1 MLTVRRILFA
11 FDFSAGSTQAFPQA
25 VFLAQTHGAE
35 LHIVHVATDDADG
48 EFPLA
53 TEDMAGWVTGDVTLD
68 ELAIVQEQRTGSTPG
83 NELRSYVKAEEIDLV
98 VMGTHGRSGTDR
110 LLFGSVAEEV
120 VREVPCPV
128 LTVRTRQET
137 PGAEDVSR
145 VLAPVDF
152 SDVSRVTIAHAAHL
166 AEAYGAELHLFHV
179 IEVPEHPP
187 ANMRPE
193 HFPEKAVLDQ
203 AKYDLEKLA
212 SELEL
217 TDVEVAAKGGDPS
230 KQTLAYIDSSDID
243 LVVIASK
250 GRTGLDRM
258 LIGSVADDLLRKCP
272 VPVFTVKPG
281 GRSLLP
287 GDKGAT
293 EAASA

>member
-11 FDFSAGSTQAFPQA
+11 FDFSEGSTQAFPQA
-25 VFLAQTHGAE
+25 VFLAQRHGAE
-35 LHIVHVATDDADG
+35 LHIVHVATDNAEG
-48 EFPLA
+48 TFPLA
-53 TEDMAGWVTGDVTLD
+53 PEDMAGWLSDDVTME
-68 ELAIVQEQRTGSTPG
+68 ELAIVQEQRAGGEPG
-83 NELRSYVKAEEIDLV
+83 NELQAYVEAQEIDLV
-98 VMGTHGRSGTDR
+98 VMGTHGRTGTDR

-120 VREVPCPV
+120 VREVSCPV

-137 PGAEDVSR
+137 SRADDVSR

-152 SDVSRVTIAHAAHL
+152 SDVSRVAVAHAAHL

-187 ANMRPE
+187 TNLRPE
-193 HFPEKAVLDQ
+193 NFPEKAVLDQ
-203 AKYDLEKLA
+203 AKYDLETLA

-217 TDVEVAAKGGDPS
+217 TGVEVAAAGGDPS
-230 KQTLAYIDSSDID
+230 KQTLAHIDSEDMD

-258 LIGSVADDLLRKCP
+258 LIGSVADDLLRQCP

-281 GRSLLP
+281 DASLLP
-287 GDKGAT
+287 GDTGAA

>member
-1 MLTVRRILFA
+1 MLTIRRILFA
-11 FDFSAGSTQAFPQA
+11 FDFSEGSTQAFPQA
-25 VFLAQTHGAE
+25 VFLAQKHGAE
-35 LHIVHVATDDADG
+35 LHIVHVSADDAEG
-48 EFPLA
+48 SFPIATKDLA
-53 TEDMAGWVTGDVTLD
+53 EWLADDAELD
-68 ELAIVQEQRTGSTPG
+68 DLPIVQEQRSGSKPG
-83 NELRSYVKAEEIDLV
+83 NELRSYVEEEEIDLV
-98 VMGTHGRSGTDR
+98 VMGTHGSSGTDR

-128 LTVRTRQET
+128 LTVRSGPEKSI
-137 PGAEDVSR
+137 EKEISR
-145 VLAPVDF
+145 VLVPVDF
-152 SDVSRVTIAHAAHL
+152 SDVSRGTVSHAAHL

-193 HFPEKAVLDQ
+193 NFPEKAVLDQ

-217 TDVEVAAKGGDPS
+217 KDFEVAAQGGDPS
-230 KQTLAYIDSSDID
+230 KQTLAHIDSGDID

-287 GDKGAT
+287 GEKGAA